1 MRGMGGGPGWSQGAI
16 EDEDRVD
23 AAEAGRIIKRT
34 WRMTK
39 PYRAGLMLALVV
51 LVGYTAT
58 TVAGPLVVRYA
69 IDHALIPH
77 HFDKRVIVGSALVYL
92 VIAVSMGIL
101 ERSQI
106 ILVNRVGESFLRD
119 LRKRVFRHLLSLS
132 MSFFDREQTGRLV
145 SRMTTDIDA
154 LENLVQQGMVVF
166 VTSGLLFVGVI
177 VIMAVLSPLLFAVT
191 MVVLPPV
198 IIASRKFRRDSD
210 LAYLTVR
217 DRISQTLSTLQE
229 SLSGIRVVQAFGR
242 EEQQFARFV
251 DHNQAQYDANLHAVK
266 ISARYF
272 PIVEFT
278 NAAATAVIIGFGA
291 LLVHWHRTSIGTVS
305 AFVLFLAYLINPI
318 QQFSQLFNLVQQSG
332 AALKKIFGLMDTQP
346 AVSEKPGAVELPA
359 KGELVVDR
367 VSFSYNPGGSEMVL
381 RDVSIRVAPAERIAL
396 VGPTGAGKSTLAKL
410 MARFYD
416 PVEGTVSFGGVDL
429 RDATFASV
437 RQRIAVV
444 PQEGFLFHGSI
455 LDNVRLADETAT
467 EDDVRRALRTIGC
480 EARFDA
486 LPEGLQTEV
495 RERGSR
501 LSAGER
507 QLVSLARAALANPDV
522 LILDEATSSLDP
534 GTESEVERALAA
546 LMAGRT
552 VIVIAH
558 RLSTAERADRVGVV
572 DNGGLL
578 ELGTHD
584 ELVAKGGR
592 YAALYT
598 AWVGQGR
605 GGDLTGDLDALGPSL
620 DRIAPSEGAA
630 KP

>member
-77 HFDKRVIVGSALVYL
+77 HFDKL

-177 VIMAVLSPLLFAVT
+177 VIMAVLSPLLFAIT

>member
-77 HFDKRVIVGSALVYL
+77 HFDKL

-305 AFVLFLAYLINPI
+305 AFVLFLAYLIN
-318 QQFSQLFNLVQQSG
+318 LVQQSG

-416 PVEGTVSFGGVDL
+416 PVEGTVSF
-429 RDATFASV
+429 
-437 RQRIAVV
+437 
-444 PQEGFLFHGSI
+444 
-455 LDNVRLADETAT
+455 
-467 EDDVRRALRTIGC
+467 
-480 EARFDA
+480 
-486 LPEGLQTEV
+486 
-495 RERGSR
+495 
-501 LSAGER
+501 
-507 QLVSLARAALANPDV
+507 
-522 LILDEATSSLDP
+522 
-534 GTESEVERALAA
+534 
-546 LMAGRT
+546 
-552 VIVIAH
+552 
-558 RLSTAERADRVGVV
+558 
-572 DNGGLL
+572 
-578 ELGTHD
+578 
-584 ELVAKGGR
+584 
-592 YAALYT
+592 
-598 AWVGQGR
+598 
-605 GGDLTGDLDALGPSL
+605 
-620 DRIAPSEGAA
+620 
-630 KP
+630 